1 MKRLKIVK
9 NVLFFN
15 ETSENYGKRLCHR
28 RDFSTFPCMLISR
41 HMFEDNKYNKLPNL
55 PFYSAICML

>member
-28 RDFSTFPCMLISR
+28 RDFSTFPCMMER
-41 HMFEDNKYNKLPNL
+41 GDNKYLLAIYRENKGEQKCIR
-55 PFYSAICML
+55 Y